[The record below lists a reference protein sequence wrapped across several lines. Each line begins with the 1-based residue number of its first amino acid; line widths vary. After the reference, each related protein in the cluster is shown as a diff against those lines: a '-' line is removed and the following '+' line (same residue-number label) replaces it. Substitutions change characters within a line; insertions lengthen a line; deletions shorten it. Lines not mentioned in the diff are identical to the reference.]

1 MIGEIENL
9 SEFKELRGINAS
21 NNQFTS
27 LNGVFTLPNKN
38 RVKNLNFFGNKISE
52 IDLAKLFTE
61 FPQLEKLNLDYN
73 PISVKNLESLTAE
86 HFSRLVEGMKDKK
99 IKFSSHQGTIL
110 ADLLK
115 YTQYLVKNGDNSQR
129 QQAYQ
134 LQTILQSSPVN
145 SEKEPQKTNYAP

>member
-1 MIGEIENL
+1 MTGEIENL
-9 SEFKELRGINAS
+9 SEFEELRGINAS

-73 PISVKNLESLTAE
+73 PISVKNLENLTAE
-86 HFSRLVEGMKDKK
+86 HFSRLVDGMKDKK
-99 IKFSSHQGTIL
+99 IKFSSRQGTIL
-110 ADLLK
+110 ADLLE

-129 QQAYQ
+129 QQAYK
-134 LQTILQSSPVN
+134 LQTILQNSPVN